1 MSFGNGSTS
10 FADAAYSYDSAGRI
24 VTVGNSAD
32 TLTYTYM
39 PGTNIIGSSA
49 WQNATLNT
57 VNTYDSYKRLTNIA
71 VNGVNVY
78 GYTLNDKNQ
87 RTGATLPDGN
97 TWSYDYDAMGQ
108 LTGAVKQSSGNT
120 QLAGMSWLYDQIGNR
135 TSATENN
142 VTTSY
147 TSNLVNQ
154 YTQIASQLPTY
165 DVDGNML
172 TYNGWTYTWNGEN
185 RLISAE
191 SSDTRLEFSYDYMGR
206 RIEKKVYSKGL
217 FTLYNWS
224 LAKHHKFVYDGYK
237 LIAEFDILDAD
248 AQPASYLW
256 QPVGLD
262 VPLMRIADNA
272 ETYYI
277 ADGNKNILAVRDS
290 NGTDLSNYT
299 YTPFGTV
306 ENPGDSDENPFRFS
320 SEYHDDET
328 GLVYYNYRYYSPELG
343 RWIKRDPAEESG
355 GVNLYVMTGNN
366 AIGYIDNLGLW
377 AKVKPD
383 DPNDFVYCA
392 QKGDTLRGLAKQ
404 ISGSELDYACLWPV
418 SVKSPKGYPN
428 IIQIKDK
435 YDASNL
441 EKKWNVELK
450 LALYAP
456 MENTMGGKTT
466 SATNVA
472 SQIENISGQGATPI
486 SYMLLRGHADSTMI
500 GGQIG
505 DDTSYF
511 KVSDYINYNANSYPI
526 TYERAS
532 QRKGPK
538 RCWFARNAT
547 VRFAGCNSSKL
558 AKSFATSALRKG
570 ATAYG
575 TKYYIGVGNGVIWYA
590 PELDAGNKWYPK
602 GHDKAPQK
610 SNDMFNS
617 DVWEAHGGR
626 L

>member
-1 MSFGNGSTS
+1 MSAGNGTTIFSN
-10 FADAAYSYDSAGRI
+10 AAYTYDAMGRI
-24 VTVGNSAD
+24 ATVENSAD
-32 TLTYTYM
+32 TLTYSYV
-39 PGTNIIGSSA
+39 PGTGMIASSS
-49 WQNATLNT
+49 WQTAT
-57 VNTYDSYKRLTNIA
+57 VNTAYTYDSYKRLTNIA
-71 VNGVNVY
+71 VNSANIY
-78 GYTLNDKNQ
+78 GYTLNDKNL
-87 RTGATLPDGN
+87 RIGATLPDGN

-108 LTGAVKQSSGNT
+108 LTGAVKQSSGNM

-165 DVDGNML
+165 DADGNML
-172 TYNGWTYTWNGEN
+172 TCNDWTYTWNGEN

-224 LAKHHKFVYDGYK
+224 LVKHHKFVYDGYK
-237 LIAEFDILDAD
+237 LIAEFDVLDAD

-277 ADGNKNILAVRDS
+277 ADGNKNIIALKDS
-290 NGTDLSNYT
+290 SGADVSTYA
-299 YTPFGTV
+299 YTPFGTL
-306 ENPGDSDENPFRFS
+306 ENPVDGDENPFRFS

-441 EKKWNVELK
+441 EKTWNNKVTLHITDDLGNPFGGDRIDPSEIF
-450 LALYAP
+450 
-456 MENTMGGKTT
+456 NTIKDRSNQGG
-466 SATNVA
+466 
-472 SQIENISGQGATPI
+472 EPI
-486 SYMLLRGHADSTMI
+486 SY
-500 GGQIG
+500 QIG
-505 DDTSYF
+505 
-511 KVSDYINYNANSYPI
+511 
-526 TYERAS
+526 RAH
-532 QRKGPK
+532 
-538 RCWFARNAT
+538 
-547 VRFAGCNSSKL
+547 V
-558 AKSFATSALRKG
+558 
-570 ATAYG
+570 
-575 TKYYIGVGNGVIWYA
+575 
-590 PELDAGNKWYPK
+590 
-602 GHDKAPQK
+602 
-610 SNDMFNS
+610 
-617 DVWEAHGGR
+617 
-626 L
+626 